1 MGQIAAISKYYDYVM
16 CFELCTSRLSRGS
29 EEPTKKI
36 NLIFCYNPR
45 AQESKYFTTSWNI
58 FNFRSCRIIIA
69 HWIISW
75 QCLCEFPEIR
85 VLSTF
90 FLENISWWWQ
100 KDSYVL
106 NEMGLCGEKK
116 TQLKWDAFLLC
127 YIRFDCR
134 LCLMSN
140 IYIWRID
147 FTLIWMILHY
157 VYMTSNFFKQRKK

>member
-75 QCLCEFPEIR
+75 QCLSEFPKIR

-106 NEMGLCGEKK
+106 NEMGLWGKK
-116 TQLKWDAFLLC
+116 PVKMRCVSAMLYK
-127 YIRFDCR
+127 IRLQTVFDVKYLHLENWLYANMNDTT
-134 LCLMSN
+134 LCLH
-140 IYIWRID
+140 D
-147 FTLIWMILHY
+147 
-157 VYMTSNFFKQRKK
+157 V